1 MGGWNHMGII
11 QIDLGTRMRYD
22 DYEACGWIVA
32 GCDECGSDETAVR
45 KVM

>member
-1 MGGWNHMGII
+1 MEII
-11 QIDLGTRMRYD
+11 QIDLGTRERYD